1 MSYSF
6 KVLDEDIV
14 IQEDVVQY
22 YRLLTSMEKRSSV
35 AVGEAKTL
43 FSSYKEPAT
52 VVEVLKG
59 HLVAYINA
67 IINDLSEHAILDKT
81 VNDYLSWNQ
90 GYIKLMDAASNY
102 YSITTEV
109 TEKHTRIARASL
121 ETSKTAL
128 DRSVHGLDFGIIT
141 NSLIDYAVYASMN
154 KKEIQRQ
161 SNEATTRFLQAC
173 QLIDAQKKRN
183 IAEETKRY
191 YEDVFEP
198 EITEALQEAF
208 GSILSLYIRNLDRCN
223 AISAAVIEKIDFQR
237 SNEVVANLETVSNK
251 KGVFLQAITLCPF
264 NRNVYYQGYKTY
276 LSKEGIRLDDAC
288 GELLDFFDLRKQ
300 LTAVLIPKTDLIQ
313 KAGFALE
320 QEKYPEAI
328 EQFKE
333 ITSIYPSD
341 YRGWLGLLL
350 CTTRRFCEAEPDQ
363 SAINELYKKIQR
375 NITSKELE
383 IIEPEYET
391 YIEKVTNYKRLMG
404 EGKLLSA
411 SVTARRVE
419 IESLQKKE
427 TQWLVLGFFF
437 AIMSV
442 LLLVGIIATGNAA
455 YLITLTLLGIAP
467 AAVLF
472 WLYADAKK
480 SIDNYQIMVD
490 SEEQK
495 KADTVEL
502 KKSFEKDTKLITLL
516 SV

>member
-1 MSYSF
+1 M
-6 KVLDEDIV
+6 
-14 IQEDVVQY
+14 
-22 YRLLTSMEKRSSV
+22 
-35 AVGEAKTL
+35 
-43 FSSYKEPAT
+43 
-52 VVEVLKG
+52 
-59 HLVAYINA
+59 
-67 IINDLSEHAILDKT
+67 
-81 VNDYLSWNQ
+81 
-90 GYIKLMDAASNY
+90 
-102 YSITTEV
+102 
-109 TEKHTRIARASL
+109 
-121 ETSKTAL
+121 
-128 DRSVHGLDFGIIT
+128 
-141 NSLIDYAVYASMN
+141 
-154 KKEIQRQ
+154 
-161 SNEATTRFLQAC
+161 
-173 QLIDAQKKRN
+173 
-183 IAEETKRY
+183 
-191 YEDVFEP
+191 
-198 EITEALQEAF
+198 
-208 GSILSLYIRNLDRCN
+208 
-223 AISAAVIEKIDFQR
+223 
-237 SNEVVANLETVSNK
+237 
-251 KGVFLQAITLCPF
+251 
-264 NRNVYYQGYKTY
+264 
-276 LSKEGIRLDDAC
+276 
-288 GELLDFFDLRKQ
+288 
-300 LTAVLIPKTDLIQ
+300 
-313 KAGFALE
+313 
-320 QEKYPEAI
+320 
-328 EQFKE
+328 
-333 ITSIYPSD
+333 
-341 YRGWLGLLL
+341 
-350 CTTRRFCEAEPDQ
+350 
-363 SAINELYKKIQR
+363 YKKIQR